1 MSQLLTHV
9 ANTMTAAVTTFED
22 YPFNSMVQFRG
33 AFLGASDAGL
43 TLLDDTSSVEEITGV
58 MGTGLLDFG
67 TVQQKRCSDFYLSM
81 RSVGDVTLR
90 VATDEGAKFE
100 YKIQPLDISTIKTR
114 RSPIGKGLKGTYWYF
129 ELECSDEFDF
139 DAMNIAAVPVSRRL

>member
-1 MSQLLTHV
+1 MSQLLTQV
-9 ANTMTAAVTTFED
+9 TNTVTAAVTTFND
-22 YPFNSMVQFRG
+22 YPFNSMTKFRG
-33 AFLGASDAGL
+33 AYLGASDAGL
-43 TLLDDTSSVEEITGV
+43 TLLDDATSVEPIVGT

-81 RSVGDVTLR
+81 RSLGDVTLR

-100 YKIQPLDISTIKTR
+100 YVIKPLDISTIKTR